1 MDGIWHE
8 QVFVFFSVVQK
19 LGERG
24 SLHCE
29 LHSYSA
35 CQSSPFA
42 VALVYYVVML
52 DAVARVGEMRW
63 YQRGPWIQL
72 YARGLDAAF
81 ATPASAPAATAAVV
95 GPAAAAAPVAA
106 AMVGDASG
114 ASSGGGMATAALPE
128 PHSAPL
134 TAPV

>member
-24 SLHCE
+24 SLHYD
-29 LHSYSA
+29 LHGPSA
-35 CQSSPFA
+35 CQSFATA

-81 ATPASAPAATAAVV
+81 AAPAAAPAASAAAV
-95 GPAAAAAPVAA
+95 GPAAAAAPAA
-106 AMVGDASG
+106 AAVVGAASG
-114 ASSGGGMATAALPE
+114 SSGGMATAALPE

-134 TAPV
+134 TAHV